1 MLLYALAKLVHG
13 NNAEDGFEIF
23 SWIIFVEQRVYSNLG
38 LHPKLDC
45 FDNLQI
51 QFLVTCETPL

>member
-1 MLLYALAKLVHG
+1 MLLYALAKLVHA

-23 SWIIFVEQRVYSNLG
+23 SWINFVEQRVCGNLG

-51 QFLVTCETPL
+51 KLLVSCETPL